1 MGSSFLNPSFGAG
14 INSGLNFADP
24 SGFDLGK
31 NFLTSSSTSSAGGMA
46 FPFLAA
52 ATVAAPIIGGIF
64 GSRQAA
70 NTREA
75 GAETTNLAA
84 QSARERGLFDVAGR
98 NFLADEEYGR
108 QLRGALAR
116 NSLLNTGDAQYFDT
130 RQQGFDLA
138 GKGYS
143 PTQIAQFTDM
153 FGGYA

>member
-1 MGSSFLNPSFGAG
+1 
-14 INSGLNFADP
+14 
-24 SGFDLGK
+24 
-31 NFLTSSSTSSAGGMA
+31 MA

-52 ATVAAPIIGGIF
+52 ATTVAAPLIGGIF
-64 GSRQAA
+64 GSQQAA

-75 GAETTNLAA
+75 GAESANLAA

-98 NFLADEEYGR
+98 NFLLDEELGR
-108 QLRGALAR
+108 QKDAALFR
-116 NSLLNTGDAQYFDT
+116 NRLLNSADSQYFDT